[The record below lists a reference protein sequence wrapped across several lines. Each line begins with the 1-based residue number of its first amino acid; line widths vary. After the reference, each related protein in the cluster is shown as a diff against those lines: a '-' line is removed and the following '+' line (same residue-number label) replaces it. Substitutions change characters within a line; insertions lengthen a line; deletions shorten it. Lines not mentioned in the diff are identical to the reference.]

1 MQTQL
6 LSPRSGGK
14 GPEGMRFRVKREM
27 LACFEDGLSA
37 RFFAAW
43 DKHVP
48 MDLRDNDKTARK
60 LEFNL
65 QLHFATLPFRPTFL
79 RKMAQAQRSNPR
91 VARSAAGAA
100 ASAMIN
106 FRKYLESRG
115 KVLSNSP
122 EFLQYYALP
131 YVPNPVEHPSFKAVF
146 KPQWPLDI
154 RIRVERFLEVVLQSV
169 TLPELYQVFDNSNN
183 LIAGIDGPA
192 SRAGGGASL
201 AGNADEVRRVR
212 EQVREQFL
220 SREDKLKD
228 FARNI
233 YAVSVEMLR
242 ELERAASRSGQ
253 QVRPEFV
260 TFAKVRDS
268 QNHSACGCYCCVP
281 CRGFALAGMPPAP
294 VFSSNRFALVVVHK
308 FLMIS
313 RCQTELTP
321 CPPVP
326 PPCPPPSLLCNSPL
340 QLARHV
346 DPPRN
351 VQRSARPKGP
361 HVPLQ
366 QTRQIQHERQRQSG

>member
-1 MQTQL
+1 MATPASDRNKSDDERIQHAVVEFLRYHGMKNTIECFEIEAQQKLKASTQL

-14 GPEGMRFRVKREM
+14 GPDGMRFRVKREM
-27 LACFEDGLSA
+27 LACFDDGLSG
-37 RFFAAW
+37 RFFASW
-43 DKHVP
+43 DKHVA

-65 QLHFATLPFRPTFL
+65 QLHFATLPFRPSFL
-79 RKMAQAQRSNPR
+79 RKMAQAQRNNPR
-91 VARSAAGAA
+91 AARSAAGVA

-154 RIRVERFLEVVLQSV
+154 RIRLERFLEVVLQSV
-169 TLPELYQVFDNSNN
+169 TLPELYQVFDNTDNMM
-183 LIAGIDGPA
+183 AGMNIDGQP
-192 SRAGGGASL
+192 SLLGGNSGGAGASHSQST
-201 AGNADEVRRVR
+201 DDIRRMT
-212 EQVREQFL
+212 EQIRAQFL

-253 QVRPEFV
+253 PVRPEFV
-260 TFAKVRDS
+260 TFAKVSSFND
-268 QNHSACGCYCCVP
+268 
-281 CRGFALAGMPPAP
+281 ALAS
-294 VFSSNRFALVVVHK
+294 VSK
-308 FLMIS
+308 
-313 RCQTELTP
+313 
-321 CPPVP
+321 
-326 PPCPPPSLLCNSPL
+326 
-340 QLARHV
+340 
-346 DPPRN
+346 
-351 VQRSARPKGP
+351 
-361 HVPLQ
+361 
-366 QTRQIQHERQRQSG
+366 